1 LIFDSRFWIGLP
13 EIENQESKIENPMTP
28 PAITRTST
36 SELYDAH
43 VLKNYA
49 RAPLTLV
56 RGRGAQVWDDA
67 GNAYLDFTSG
77 IAVSALGHC
86 HPHWVAAVQRQ
97 AGELI
102 HTSNLFRNPNQGELA
117 RRLIGYAGP
126 GRVFFCNSGA
136 EANEALLK
144 LARLHGMKKSG
155 EEGKCYKVICA
166 QQAFHGRTF
175 GGMSA
180 TPQEKIQKGFRP
192 LVPGFAFGE
201 LNNLQS
207 FAELVD
213 DQTAAIFVETIQGEG
228 GINTCTQEFLIGL
241 RQLCDRHNLLLMLD
255 EVQCGI
261 GRTGYFYAYEAA
273 GVRPDAVGMAKGLG
287 GGFPI
292 GAIWVGER
300 HAELFQPGMH
310 GTTFGGT
317 PLACAAALAVLD
329 VLEREKLLAKVQAQS
344 PAWMEML
351 RQLVQD
357 FPGQVLGVRGLGYLV
372 GVQLASD
379 PAPYLAA
386 MRERGLLAPSAGGNV
401 VRLLPP
407 LNASSE
413 ELARSVE
420 IFRSVLVAKA

>member
-1 LIFDSRFWIGLP
+1 
-13 EIENQESKIENPMTP
+13 MTP
-28 PAITRTST
+28 APSIVRTST
-36 SELYDAH
+36 AELYDAH

-49 RAPLTLV
+49 RAAITLV
-56 RGRGAQVWDDA
+56 RGRGAQVWDDV
-67 GNAYLDFTSG
+67 GNCYLDFTSG

-102 HTSNLFRNPNQGELA
+102 HVSNLFRNPLQGELA
-117 RRLIGYAGP
+117 RRLVNYAGP

-136 EANEALLK
+136 EANETLIK
-144 LARLHGMKKSG
+144 LARLHGVQKAGGKEG
-155 EEGKCYKVICA
+155 ECYKIICA
-166 QQAFHGRTF
+166 KNAFHGRTF

-201 LNNLQS
+201 INHLQS
-207 FAELVD
+207 FADLID
-213 DQTAAIFVETIQGEG
+213 AGTAAIFLETIQGES
-228 GINTCTQEFLIGL
+228 GINPCTPEFLRGV
-241 RQLCDRHNLLLMLD
+241 RQLCDKHNLLLLLD

-261 GRTGYFYAYEAA
+261 GRTGRFYSFEHA
-273 GVRPDAVGMAKGLG
+273 GITPDAIGMAKGLG

-292 GAIWVGER
+292 GAMWVR
-300 HAELFQPGMH
+300 DRFAELFHPGNH

-329 VLEREKLLAKVQAQS
+329 VIERDNLLERVRSQSGPWHEALRRLAS
-344 PAWMEML
+344 
-351 RQLVQD
+351 D
-357 FPGQVLGVRGLGYLV
+357 FPRHVSGVRSFGYLV
-372 GVQLASD
+372 GVQMTGD

-386 MRERGLLAPSAGGNV
+386 LRERGLLAPSAGGNV

-407 LNASSE
+407 LNATPE
-413 ELARSVE
+413 ELAKSVE
-420 IFRSVLVAKA
+420 IFRDVLVTRG

>member
-1 LIFDSRFWIGLP
+1 MNSPTIV
-13 EIENQESKIENPMTP
+13 
-28 PAITRTST
+28 RTST
-36 SELYDAH
+36 AELYDAH

-56 RGRGAQVWDDA
+56 RGRGTQVWDDA

-102 HTSNLFRNPNQGELA
+102 HVSNLFRNPNQGELA
-117 RRLIGYAGP
+117 RRLVKAAGP

-136 EANEALLK
+136 EANEALIK
-144 LARLHGMKKSG
+144 LARLHGLQKTG
-155 EEGKCYKVICA
+155 EEGRCYKIVCA
-166 QQAFHGRTF
+166 KNAFHGRTF

-192 LVPGFAFGE
+192 LVPGFGFGE
-201 LNNLQS
+201 INNLQS
-207 FAELVD
+207 FVDLVD
-213 DQTAAIFVETIQGEG
+213 DETAAIFIETIQGESG
-228 GINTCTQEFLIGL
+228 VNACTPEFLRGL
-241 RQLCDRHNLLLMLD
+241 RELCSQRNLLLMLD

-261 GRTGYFYAYEAA
+261 GRTGRFYAFEHA
-273 GVRPDAVGMAKGLG
+273 GITPDAIGMAKGLG

-292 GAIWVGER
+292 GAMWVR
-300 HAELFQPGMH
+300 DRYADLFHPGNH

-329 VLEREKLLAKVQAQS
+329 VIERDGLLEKVRDLSAPWIAALQ
-344 PAWMEML
+344 
-351 RQLVQD
+351 QLTKE
-357 FPGQVLGVRGLGYLV
+357 FPKQVLGVRGQGYLV

-386 MRERGLLAPSAGGNV
+386 LRERGLLAPSAGGNV

-407 LNASSE
+407 LNASAQ
-413 ELARSVE
+413 ELQRSVD
-420 IFRSVLVAKA
+420 ILRSVLEAKV